1 MLTDSPVGPFEVFQI
16 YSSLYLHFSGKYDAV
31 KYNFKTPIAT
41 RQKFE
46 SHRFRFAFEKI
57 ARKYS
62 TQRSVVLYFV
72 SNFVSGNSFIA
83 TMSDEI
89 YVKWTGLIES
99 FTYKV
104 KGELSTIK
112 LSLDTKKL
120 SFDDALKV
128 GEDLQLPHII
138 ELLNSRV
145 VSLETVMCIDSLT
158 GFVSDAVKT
167 SKDSFGI
174 LSHFSTVFQKYRPF
188 LHQVIDIEKFRHL
201 VINQFTSA

>member
-1 MLTDSPVGPFEVFQI
+1 MLTDSQVGPFEVFQI

-57 ARKYS
+57 AKKYP
-62 TQRSVVLYFV
+62 TQRSVVFFFV
-72 SNFVSGNSFIA
+72 SNFVAGNTFIA

-99 FTYKV
+99 FTYKLKTEV
-104 KGELSTIK
+104 SAFKSSLEL
-112 LSLDTKKL
+112 KKL
-120 SFDDALKV
+120 SFDDSLRV
-128 GEDLQLPHII
+128 RDDLQLPHII
-138 ELLNSRV
+138 DLLNSRAISV
-145 VSLETVMCIDSLT
+145 ETVMCIDSLT

-174 LSHFSTVFQKYRPF
+174 LQHFSTMFQKYRPF
-188 LHQVIDIEKFRHL
+188 LHQVVDLEKVRQL
-201 VINQFTSA
+201 VIKEFTTV